1 MAVNGFNHVT
11 WHDAKINLWVNR
23 LVISPNDEDDDPK
36 VILFCMNVQCFDNI
50 DTIPLPWPVWP
61 STSLMTFDP
70 FALACL
76 TIYILDDL
84 WPLQD
89 TIKKHKTLFSVG
101 LYRNDNIL
109 HWLFNQHIKMESCK
123 KRTIKYK
130 LMK

>member
-23 LVISPNDEDDDPK
+23 LVISPNDEDDDPE

-61 STSLMTFDP
+61 STSLMTSDP
-70 FALACL
+70 YKIQL
-76 TIYILDDL
+76 
-84 WPLQD
+84 
-89 TIKKHKTLFSVG
+89 KHKTLFSVG
-101 LYRNDNIL
+101 LYRNDNIRQ
-109 HWLFNQHIKMESCK
+109 WLFNQHIKMESCK